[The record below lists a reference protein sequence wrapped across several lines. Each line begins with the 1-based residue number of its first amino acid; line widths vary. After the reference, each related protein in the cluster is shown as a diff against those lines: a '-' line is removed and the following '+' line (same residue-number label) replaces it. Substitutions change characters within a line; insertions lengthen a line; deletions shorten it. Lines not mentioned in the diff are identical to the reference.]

1 MNANPFEICC
11 GSDKAA
17 EKTYL
22 ERGTTND
29 GSGSKR
35 VFESGLSGARDG
47 RKYARR
53 AAAAAGIGKA
63 DQRIFCFPRKFKRL
77 LGQIV
82 EREQKQQGRIA
93 DYLEAAEEVQQVV
106 EELDNAD
113 YRAILH
119 LRYLNFKTWDEI
131 ADTLHF
137 SNVWIFHLHKRAL
150 SAAGSVIQRREQ
162 AACMG

>member
-1 MNANPFEICC
+1 MTEAEVRGYLNRAYRAREMV
-11 GSDKAA
+11 GSMQEELLRLQELAKQIK
-17 EKTYL
+17 EFSVSP
-22 ERGTTND
+22 EN
-29 GSGSKR
+29 SKR
-35 VFESGLSGARDG
+35 
-47 RKYARR
+47 
-53 AAAAAGIGKA
+53 
-63 DQRIFCFPRKFKRL
+63 Q

>member
-1 MNANPFEICC
+1 MTEAEVRGYLNRAYRAREMV
-11 GSDKAA
+11 GSMQEELLRLQELAKQIK
-17 EKTYL
+17 EFSVSP
-22 ERGTTND
+22 EN
-29 GSGSKR
+29 S
-35 VFESGLSGARDG
+35 
-47 RKYARR
+47 
-53 AAAAAGIGKA
+53 
-63 DQRIFCFPRKFKRL
+63 KRL

-82 EREQKQQGRIA
+82 ER
-93 DYLEAAEEVQQVV
+93 
-106 EELDNAD
+106 ELDNAD

>member
-1 MNANPFEICC
+1 MTEAEVRGYLNRAYRAREMV
-11 GSDKAA
+11 GSMQEELLRLQELAKQIK
-17 EKTYL
+17 EFSVSP
-22 ERGTTND
+22 EN
-29 GSGSKR
+29 S
-35 VFESGLSGARDG
+35 
-47 RKYARR
+47 
-53 AAAAAGIGKA
+53 
-63 DQRIFCFPRKFKRL
+63 KRL

-93 DYLEAAEEVQQVV
+93 EYLEAAEEVQQVV